1 MTTRTGRRG
10 PRALS
15 LCVLSLLLPLLAAC
29 GGGSMSTDG
38 DTIAWTESWTP
49 TPKPTEAVD
58 STPEPAQGQ
67 GGATEFPILL
77 SDEDRDRVRPNE
89 LGRIPVLMYHAFTE
103 NEDRLDEWTV
113 TPTTF
118 REQLEWLYEHDFYV
132 TPLVDLVNNE
142 ISVPPGKHPVVLT
155 FDDSSSGQFRLMKAE
170 DGTLTPDPITA
181 VGVME
186 AFYAEHPDFGR
197 GGLFAVVPNNCF
209 NYDGQETTCEERL
222 EWLSKHDY
230 EVANHTWW
238 HENLK
243 YVSDDLFAMQVG
255 KTKIWLDERVSG
267 EANLSNVLVLPFGEW
282 PSADWQRQ
290 WLSNGFVYE
299 GQDIV
304 IQAVLTVS
312 GGLSP
317 SPSSGEWSRRSI
329 NRINTDPDTWDFW
342 TGQIESGQ
350 ATLYTSDGNPVT
362 VTVPNELAEDI
373 SWHWDADWASAYG
386 MQVIRYDMPDEPEV
400 TPSAATP
407 VADVATP
414 EPARQA
420 TRSRWRLTRA
430 A

>member
-1 MTTRTGRRG
+1 
-10 PRALS
+10 
-15 LCVLSLLLPLLAAC
+15 
-29 GGGSMSTDG
+29 
-38 DTIAWTESWTP
+38 
-49 TPKPTEAVD
+49 
-58 STPEPAQGQ
+58 
-67 GGATEFPILL
+67 
-77 SDEDRDRVRPNE
+77 
-89 LGRIPVLMYHAFTE
+89 MYHAFTE

-155 FDDSSSGQFRLMKAE
+155 FDDSSSGQFRLMKAD

-282 PSADWQRQ
+282 PSADWQRGAGYRHPGGADRERRVES
-290 WLSNGFVYE
+290 LA
-299 GQDIV
+299 
-304 IQAVLTVS
+304 IQRGMVAQVDQPDQYRPGHV
-312 GGLSP
+312 GLLD
-317 SPSSGEWSRRSI
+317 R
-329 NRINTDPDTWDFW
+329 TDRVWPGNPLHQRWQP
-342 TGQIESGQ
+342 GH
-350 ATLYTSDGNPVT
+350 SDGSQRACRGYFLALGCRMGLGVRDAGDPV
-362 VTVPNELAEDI
+362 
-373 SWHWDADWASAYG
+373 
-386 MQVIRYDMPDEPEV
+386 RY
-400 TPSAATP
+400 AG
-407 VADVATP
+407 
-414 EPARQA
+414 
-420 TRSRWRLTRA
+420 
-430 A
+430 